1 MIFEEILP
9 IVQPVGEV
17 NKDANTEGDEKIYCP
32 TQDTLE
38 NEMRYPERYRD
49 CPRHTGRCEH
59 LIHAVR
65 GAEALGQNQPVMP
78 LTAGISM
85 WAGPHPSLSSPFPAV
100 APKPTH
106 GQELCGCAVI
116 TTEEMGGEQDRVGSG
131 C

>member
-1 MIFEEILP
+1 M
-9 IVQPVGEV
+9 
-17 NKDANTEGDEKIYCP
+17 EGDEKIYCP

-85 WAGPHPSLSSPFPAV
+85 WAGPHPSLSSPISCCGSEADPW
-100 APKPTH
+100 PGTLW
-106 GQELCGCAVI
+106 LC
-116 TTEEMGGEQDRVGSG
+116 SNNH
-131 C
+131 